1 MSESAT
7 GRAVL
12 AEEEDARAALLQEGR
27 SLDRAFEAEERALTD
42 QRATMSPQAFRP
54 LADAF
59 DEKVVAT
66 RRAQEQKALTL
77 TREAEERRR
86 AFFANV
92 TPILLQILRETG
104 AAAVVDQRSI
114 LISKQDLNITEEVI
128 KRLDQR
134 IDEEAPDVPPGA
146 QDD

>member
-1 MSESAT
+1 
-7 GRAVL
+7 
-12 AEEEDARAALLQEGR
+12 
-27 SLDRAFEAEERALTD
+27 
-42 QRATMSPQAFRP
+42 
-54 LADAF
+54 
-59 DEKVVAT
+59 
-66 RRAQEQKALTL
+66 L

-146 QDD
+146 QDDSRKTGATPRGTPISTILPSMTCWR

>member
-1 MSESAT
+1 MFRASCGALFLALVATVAPAPAQSPPPPFLVIDQDRLLSESAT

-104 AAAVVDQRSI
+104 AAAVVDQR
-114 LISKQDLNITEEVI
+114 
-128 KRLDQR
+128 
-134 IDEEAPDVPPGA
+134 
-146 QDD
+146 